1 MADDLEPDDEAP
13 DGAAVFPLIPAE
25 LGVDPLLLGVLHATV
40 FLSGSDDAVVHP
52 DAADE
57 AMEYLATYLQ
67 RLDGERLRKVREDL
81 VCLGTYGRRERWP
94 KQLTLFLKTFL
105 TDFGVGDGGEA

>member
-1 MADDLEPDDEAP
+1 MADVPDDEAP

-25 LGVDPLLLGVLHATV
+25 LGVDPLLLAVLHAAV

-81 VCLGTYGRRERWP
+81 VCLGAYGRQREVA
-94 KQLTLFLKTFL
+94 QT
-105 TDFGVGDGGEA
+105 TDPVPQDVSGRLRSRRLAEG